1 MVGLAL
7 GFMGAGSEILRTEGG
22 VTPSGFDPFGGWV
35 VCVAQVGLDNRGGVH
50 NPTNAS

>member
-7 GFMGAGSEILRTEGG
+7 GFMWAGSEILRTEGG
-22 VTPSGFDPFGGWV
+22 VTLSDFDSFGVWV

-50 NPTNAS
+50 NPNNAS